1 MFDVRKSTSLFGT
14 TTVTSDKMITQF
26 RKLEMCGGRHVE
38 QLGEATHLVTSGFK
52 RSLKW
57 YAALNVCGW
66 VVTPDWINESFNSKW
81 FLDEE
86 HFQLKDAESENK
98 YSFHIRERYEL
109 ITRK

>member
-1 MFDVRKSTSLFGT
+1 
-14 TTVTSDKMITQF
+14 
-26 RKLEMCGGRHVE
+26 MCGGKHVE

-52 RSLKW
+52 RNLKW

-66 VVTPDWINESFNSKW
+66 VVTPEWINESFNSKW

-98 YSFHIRERYEL
+98 YSFHIRERFFKFKKYL
-109 ITRK
+109 VNFNLKS